1 MTRSSVGD
9 ERRARGSER
18 ARLLD
23 ADDVEIASGREGG
36 DGGDDGTTRA
46 FRGRVAIVGALGALA
61 LVSLGVSAASASGG
75 VSSATSAL
83 GDAYR
88 APWERE
94 AWLGGTGNATASA
107 LGAHARGVGW
117 ANSFFKRRGS
127 SRRCVTRCRGLRA
140 LSNGRN
146 RSSVTA
152 VAWRIIFGFVGAL

>member
-75 VSSATSAL
+75 VSSVTSAL

-107 LGAHARGVGW
+107 LERLSFGV
-117 ANSFFKRRGS
+117 
-127 SRRCVTRCRGLRA
+127 
-140 LSNGRN
+140 
-146 RSSVTA
+146 RSSHELRWTPRECHKA
-152 VAWRIIFGFVGAL
+152 PMSTSHYSKCVGSQQVRRESSEVSRTSSQDRLT